1 MKEAIGTSFVF
12 NLMMIFIGVLIAMF
26 VGSLAYTKGFKVRNK
41 IIDIIE
47 KYEKYDINDSAQID
61 EINDSLSSIGYQVR
75 GDNTSKCKARG
86 NASQVTKTIQNNDYE
101 YCVYEYN
108 TSRGKYYG
116 VTVFIHVDIPL
127 IGGLIDIP
135 LYGESRLVYS
145 KDLIEGW

>member
-47 KYEKYDINDSAQID
+47 KYEKYDINDSTQID

-86 NASQVTKTIQNNDYE
+86 NANQVTKTIQNNDYE

-145 KDLIEGW
+145 KDLIEG

>member
-75 GDNTSKCKARG
+75 GDNTSKCKARR
-86 NASQVTKTIQNNDYE
+86 NANQVAETIPNNDYE
-101 YCVYEYN
+101 YCVYVYD

-145 KDLIEGW
+145 KDEIKG

>member
-86 NASQVTKTIQNNDYE
+86 NASQVENTIPNNDYE
-101 YCVYEYN
+101 YCVYVYD

-135 LYGESRLVYS
+135 LYGESRLIYS
-145 KDLIEGW
+145 KDKIEG

>member
-86 NASQVTKTIQNNDYE
+86 NANQVAETIPNNDYE
-101 YCVYEYN
+101 YCVYVYD

-145 KDLIEGW
+145 KDEIKG

>member
-47 KYEKYDINDSAQID
+47 KYEKYDIKDSAQID

-86 NASQVTKTIQNNDYE
+86 NASQVTNTIQNNDYE

-145 KDLIEGW
+145 KDLIEG

>member
-86 NASQVTKTIQNNDYE
+86 NANQVAETIPNNDYE
-101 YCVYEYN
+101 YCVYVYD

-145 KDLIEGW
+145 KDLIEG

>member
-75 GDNTSKCKARG
+75 GDNTSKCEARG

-145 KDLIEGW
+145 KDLIEG

>member
-47 KYEKYDINDSAQID
+47 KYEKYDINDSAEID

-86 NASQVTKTIQNNDYE
+86 NANQVTNTIQNNDYE

-127 IGGLIDIP
+127 IGGLINIP

-145 KDLIEGW
+145 KDKIEG

>member
-145 KDLIEGW
+145 KDLIEG

>member
-1 MKEAIGTSFVF
+1 MPK
-12 NLMMIFIGVLIAMF
+12 
-26 VGSLAYTKGFKVRNK
+26 FKR
-41 IIDIIE
+41 IE
-47 KYEKYDINDSAQID
+47 KYEKYDIKDSAQID

-86 NASQVTKTIQNNDYE
+86 NASQVENTIPNNDYD

-127 IGGLIDIP
+127 IGGLINIP

-145 KDLIEGW
+145 KDKIEGW

>member
-47 KYEKYDINDSAQID
+47 KYEKYDISDSAQID

-86 NASQVTKTIQNNDYE
+86 NANQVAETIPNNDYD
-101 YCVYEYN
+101 YCVYVYD

-145 KDLIEGW
+145 KDEIKG

>member
-47 KYEKYDINDSAQID
+47 KYEKYDINDSTQID

-86 NASQVTKTIQNNDYE
+86 NANQVAETIPNNDYE

-145 KDLIEGW
+145 KDLIEG